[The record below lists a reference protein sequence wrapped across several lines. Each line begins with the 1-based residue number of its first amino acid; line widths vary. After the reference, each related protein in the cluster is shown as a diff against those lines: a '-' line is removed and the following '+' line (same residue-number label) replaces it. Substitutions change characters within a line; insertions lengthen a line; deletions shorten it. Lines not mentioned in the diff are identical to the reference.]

1 MTIEQRVPAGDAA
14 EPADAPTLAPPRPA
28 DGPPPPRDGLPSPPP
43 DAPADAPE
51 PFTGAV
57 SPPPLLVPQN
67 VQLVLLGV
75 GLLGIWVAVRAARN
89 VVLLFLIAG
98 LIALILNPLVAL
110 MHRVHVP
117 RGLAILLVYL
127 TFFAS
132 VIGAGFLLS
141 SPVSDQVG
149 SFQRNIPGL
158 GRSANKSLA
167 NAQQFFNSHGVHVQ
181 LIKQGETALQT
192 LQDQAVKGSSSLVSF
207 SGGLL
212 KKLASVSLD
221 LVLILVLS
229 VYMLVYGRQIG
240 ALTRRVMP
248 TGNGQAEDD
257 YPLRVQ
263 RAVSG
268 YVRGQL
274 LFSLIMGTT
283 AGLML
288 YLFGVIGIFPDGR
301 TYAFAFGAFF
311 GVMELIPFIGPILG
325 AVPPVAVA
333 LFQDPLTA
341 LWVALLFLALQQLE
355 GHVVAPQIFSHALR
369 INPLLVIFALLFG
382 NAVYG
387 LVGALIALPLAAVL
401 RETIDYLRRHVVFES
416 WRASPPSSPG

>member
-1 MTIEQRVPAGDAA
+1 MSIERRSPAA
-14 EPADAPTLAPPRPA
+14 ETAPLEPSVTPAVTPSVTPAARPVPVVVPR
-28 DGPPPPRDGLPSPPP
+28 
-43 DAPADAPE
+43 
-51 PFTGAV
+51 
-57 SPPPLLVPQN
+57 N
-67 VQLVLLGV
+67 VQLVLLAAALFV
-75 GLLGIWVAVRAARN
+75 ALVAVRASRN
-89 VVLLFLIAG
+89 VVLVFLVAG
-98 LIALILNPLVAL
+98 LIALILNPVVAL
-110 MHRVHVP
+110 LHRARVP

-127 TFFAS
+127 SFFAAQAG
-132 VIGAGFLLS
+132 IGILLS
-141 SPVSDQVG
+141 SPISDQVR
-149 SFQRNIPGL
+149 SFQHNVPEL
-158 GRSANKSLA
+158 GRAANKRLA
-167 NAQQFFNSHGVHVQ
+167 SVQTFLGANGVHVQ

-192 LQDQAVKGSSSLVSF
+192 LQEQAVKGSGRLVSF

-212 KKLASVSLD
+212 KEAARVSLD

-240 ALTRRVMP
+240 ALARRVMP
-248 TGNGQAEDD
+248 VGSGLPQDD

-283 AGLML
+283 AGLAL

-311 GVMELIPFIGPILG
+311 GVMELVPFIGPILG
-325 AVPPVAVA
+325 GLPPVAVA
-333 LFQDPLTA
+333 LFEDPLTA
-341 LWVALLFLALQQLE
+341 VWVALLFLALQQLE
-355 GHVVAPQIFSHALR
+355 GHIVAPQIFSHALR

-401 RETIDYLRRHVVFES
+401 RETIDYLRRHVVLES
-416 WRASPPSSPG
+416 WQAPPPAPPG

>member
-1 MTIEQRVPAGDAA
+1 MDTEERRPGAATAAPETAPQSLDSPPAAA
-14 EPADAPTLAPPRPA
+14 RPLDPRPSTA
-28 DGPPPPRDGLPSPPP
+28 APPPPP
-43 DAPADAPE
+43 
-51 PFTGAV
+51 V
-57 SPPPLLVPQN
+57 VVPRN

-75 GLLGIWVAVRAARN
+75 GLLGIWEAARSARN

-98 LIALILNPLVAL
+98 LTALILNPLVAFL
-110 MHRVHVP
+110 QRVRVP

-132 VIGAGFLLS
+132 LTGIGFLLS
-141 SPVSDQVG
+141 SPISDQVS
-149 SFQRNIPGL
+149 SFQRNVPEL
-158 GRSANKSLA
+158 GRAANQRLA
-167 NAQQFFNSHGVHVQ
+167 SVQKFFNDNGVHVQ

-192 LQDQAVKGSSSLVSF
+192 IQDQLVKGSSSLVAF

-212 KKLASVSLD
+212 KKAASVSLD

-240 ALTRRVMP
+240 TLVRRVMP
-248 TGNGQAEDD
+248 QGSGGPQDD
-257 YPLRVQ
+257 FPLRVQ

-283 AGLML
+283 AGLLL
-288 YLFGVIGIFPDGR
+288 YLFGLIGIFPDGR

-311 GVMELIPFIGPILG
+311 GVMELVPFIGPILG
-325 AVPPVAVA
+325 ALPPVAVA

-387 LVGALIALPLAAVL
+387 LIGALIALPLAAVV
-401 RETIDYLRRHVVFES
+401 RETVDYLHRHVVFER
-416 WRASPPSSPG
+416 WRAHPPPGPG